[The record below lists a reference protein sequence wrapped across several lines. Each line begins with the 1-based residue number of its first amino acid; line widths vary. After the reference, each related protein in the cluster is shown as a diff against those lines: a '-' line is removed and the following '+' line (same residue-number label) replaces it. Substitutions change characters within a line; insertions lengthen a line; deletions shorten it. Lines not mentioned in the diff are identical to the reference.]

1 MQNNPIINHKK
12 YQLKKNERKK
22 NPMSDFD
29 RCNVHMIIKKAKD

>member
-22 NPMSDFD
+22 NPMSDFN
-29 RCNVHMIIKKAKD
+29 RCNVHIIIKKAKD